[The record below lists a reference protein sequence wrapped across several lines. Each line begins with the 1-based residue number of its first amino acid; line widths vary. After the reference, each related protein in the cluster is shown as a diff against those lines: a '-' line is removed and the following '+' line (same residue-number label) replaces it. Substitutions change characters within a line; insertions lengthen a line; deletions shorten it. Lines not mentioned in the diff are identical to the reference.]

1 MSGLYI
7 HIPFCR
13 KKCAYCDFVSFAGF
27 EQDAFEQYFKAL
39 FREIDLISPM
49 LPKKEFETVFIGG
62 GTPSLLPAGMIP
74 RLAAKLRENFAFH
87 ADAEISIECNPESVS
102 LEKLVQYRACG
113 INRIS
118 FGLQSADDAVLKA
131 VGRIH
136 TAADFFRAFELA
148 RQAGFDNINVDI
160 MHGLPGQSFESY
172 LDTIRRTAELGA
184 EHISSYALILAE
196 GTPLFEAV
204 RNGSIELPDEDAVAD
219 MEDAGFDLL
228 RDFGYE
234 RYEISNFALPGRECR
249 HNLNYWANGDY
260 LGLGLNA
267 HPALHVNGKW
277 VRFANKAELSDYNAA
292 LNDGKLPV
300 EMTEEI
306 SRGDEMFECIMVGL
320 RKIKGI
326 NRAEFAQRF
335 GIDPVEHYASAVSD
349 AVLAG
354 NMEVTDDSMRLT
366 QRGLDFQNEVLL
378 NFM

>member
-74 RLAAKLRENFAFH
+74 RLAAKLRENFVFP

-102 LEKLVQYRACG
+102 YEKLVQYRDCG

-136 TAADFFRAFELA
+136 TAADFFRAFKLA

-172 LDTIRRTAELGA
+172 LDTC
-184 EHISSYALILAE
+184 
-196 GTPLFEAV
+196 
-204 RNGSIELPDEDAVAD
+204 
-219 MEDAGFDLL
+219 LL
-228 RDFGYE
+228 YTSPSPRD
-234 RYEISNFALPGRECR
+234 
-249 HNLNYWANGDY
+249 
-260 LGLGLNA
+260 
-267 HPALHVNGKW
+267 
-277 VRFANKAELSDYNAA
+277 
-292 LNDGKLPV
+292 
-300 EMTEEI
+300 
-306 SRGDEMFECIMVGL
+306 
-320 RKIKGI
+320 
-326 NRAEFAQRF
+326 
-335 GIDPVEHYASAVSD
+335 
-349 AVLAG
+349 
-354 NMEVTDDSMRLT
+354 
-366 QRGLDFQNEVLL
+366 
-378 NFM
+378 

>member
-13 KKCAYCDFVSFAGF
+13 KKCAYCDFVSFAGC

-74 RLAAKLRENFAFH
+74 RLAAKLRENFVFP

-102 LEKLVQYRACG
+102 LEKLVQYRDCG

-136 TAADFFRAFELA
+136 TAADFFRAFKLA

-160 MHGLPGQSFESY
+160 MHGLPGQSSESY

-184 EHISSYALILAE
+184 EHISSYALILTE

-228 RDFGYE
+228 RSFGYE

-267 HPALHVNGKW
+267 HSALHVNGKW
-277 VRFANKAELSDYNAA
+277 VRFANKAELSGYNAA

-306 SRGDEMFECIMVGL
+306 SLGDEMFECIMVGL

-326 NRAEFAQRF
+326 DRAEFAQRF

-354 NMEVTDDSMRLT
+354 NMEVTDWIFKMKC
-366 QRGLDFQNEVLL
+366 F
-378 NFM
+378 

>member
-1 MSGLYI
+1 
-7 HIPFCR
+7 
-13 KKCAYCDFVSFAGF
+13 
-27 EQDAFEQYFKAL
+27 
-39 FREIDLISPM
+39 M

-62 GTPSLLPAGMIP
+62 GTPSLLPSGMIP
-74 RLAAKLRENFAFH
+74 RLAAKLRENFVFP

-131 VGRIH
+131 IGRIH
-136 TAADFFRAFELA
+136 TAADFFRAFKLA

-160 MHGLPGQSFESY
+160 MHGLPGQSSESY

-184 EHISSYALILAE
+184 EHISSYALILTE

-228 RDFGYE
+228 RSFGYE

-267 HPALHVNGKW
+267 HSALHVNGKW
-277 VRFANKAELSDYNAA
+277 VRFANKAELSGYNAA